1 MKTKLPR
8 FDFARVYFILWG
20 LVVGILTGGV
30 ISLFRVLI
38 DKILNWFIKIDPLLI
53 HHPWWLIMVLIGI
66 TVVGIF
72 ISWLLHTEP
81 NISGS
86 GIPQVE
92 GQLEGELEMKWW
104 PILWKKFVS
113 GVLAIGPGL
122 FLGREGPSIQLGAA
136 VGQGIAENTSRS
148 PIERRVLIASGA
160 AAGLSAAFNAPIA
173 GTLFV
178 LEEVY
183 HNFSPI
189 LWISCLASSI
199 GADLVALKVFGLT
212 PILHL
217 AIVNSLPINQFWH
230 LVVLG
235 IILGLFGYLYQRVL
249 LAMPHW
255 YKKLVRIPRCL
266 HGLVPLLLVI
276 PIGMYMPQ
284 YLGGGNAVILNFN
297 IVIAPLGVLIGLF
310 VLRFVFSMVSYG
322 SGLPGGIF
330 LPILSLGAI
339 LGAIYGVIMVKL
351 GLLPR
356 VYLMN
361 IIIFSMAGY
370 FAGIGKAPFTAILL
384 VTEMV
389 GSLRHLMPLAI
400 LSLVAY
406 MVVDILGGAPIY
418 NSLLTGLVATS
429 RVEHIR
435 HPERMEVPVF
445 LGSTLSGKQVREI
458 KWPKDMLLIAIRRGE
473 DEVIP
478 HGDTI
483 IRDGDILV
491 IMTDRCNIARIR
503 HKILSLSDFS

>member
-1 MKTKLPR
+1 MKSPRLKL
-8 FDFARVYFILWG
+8 DFARVYFILWG
-20 LVVGILTGGV
+20 LVVGVLTGAV
-30 ISLFRVLI
+30 ISLFRLLI
-38 DKILNWFIKIDPLLI
+38 NKMLAWFVHIDPLLR
-53 HHPWWLIMVLIGI
+53 HHVWWLLAVILLVIAIGI
-66 TVVGIF
+66 FVG
-72 ISWLLHTEP
+72 WLLHTEP
-81 NISGS
+81 NIAGS

-92 GQLEGELEMKWW
+92 GQLDGELETQWW
-104 PILWKKFVS
+104 PILWKKFVA
-113 GVLAIGPGL
+113 GVLSIGPGL

-136 VGQGIAENTSRS
+136 VGQGIAEKTSRS

-160 AAGLSAAFNAPIA
+160 TAGLSAAFNAPIA

-199 GADLVALKVFGLT
+199 GADLVSLHVFGLT

-217 AIVNSLPINQFWH
+217 TYMKSLPINQFWH

-255 YKKLVRIPRCL
+255 YKKLIKLPRCL

-276 PIGMYMPQ
+276 PIGMYFPKF
-284 YLGGGNAVILNFN
+284 LGGGNAIILHFN
-297 IVIAPLGVLIGLF
+297 SFIPALSVLIGLF
-310 VLRFVFSMVSYG
+310 ILRFVFSMISYG

-330 LPILSLGAI
+330 LPILSLGAV
-339 LGAIYGVIMVKL
+339 LGAIYGVIMIKL

-361 IIIFSMAGY
+361 LIIFSMAGY

-389 GSLRHLMPLAI
+389 GSLGHLMPLAV

-418 NSLLTGLVATS
+418 NSLLSGLVATN
-429 RVEHIR
+429 RVEHIH

-445 LGSTLSGKQVREI
+445 LGSALSGKQVREI

-473 DEVIP
+473 DEVLP

-483 IRDGDILV
+483 VRDGDILV
-491 IMTDRCNIARIR
+491 ILTDRSNIAKLR

>member
-1 MKTKLPR
+1 MKAKLPR

-20 LVVGILTGGV
+20 LVVGIITGAV

-38 DKILNWFIKIDPLLI
+38 DDVLGWFVKVDPLLI
-53 HHPWWLIMVLIGI
+53 HHPWWLVAMIGGI
-66 TVVGIF
+66 ILVGLF
-72 ISWLLHTEP
+72 IGWLLHTEP

-92 GQLEGELEMKWW
+92 GQLEGELETKWW

-217 AIVNSLPINQFWH
+217 TTIKSLPINQFWH

-235 IILGLFGYLYQRVL
+235 VILGLFGYLYQRVL
-249 LAMPHW
+249 LAMPRW
-255 YKKLVRIPRCL
+255 YKKLIHIPRCL
-266 HGLVPLLLVI
+266 HGLVPLLLII
-276 PIGMYMPQ
+276 PIGMYFPN
-284 YLGGGNAVILNFN
+284 YLGGGNVIILHFN
-297 IVIAPLGVLIGLF
+297 AAISPLHVLIGLF
-310 VLRFVFSMVSYG
+310 ILRFVFSMISYG

-418 NSLLTGLVATS
+418 NSLLAGLVATN
-429 RVEHIR
+429 RVEHIH

-473 DEVIP
+473 DELIP

-491 IMTDRCNIARIR
+491 VMTDRANIARIR